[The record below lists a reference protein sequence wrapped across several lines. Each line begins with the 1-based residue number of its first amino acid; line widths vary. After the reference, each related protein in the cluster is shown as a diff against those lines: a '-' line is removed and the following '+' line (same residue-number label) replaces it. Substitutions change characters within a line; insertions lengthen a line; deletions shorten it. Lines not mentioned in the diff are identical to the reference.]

1 MRTTWNIFVGV
12 PTCAARGTHLSHRQ
26 VNICSR
32 HCSLASGYDA
42 GCIWSCGGCSDYFS
56 AVRSLSPHLVPYVY
70 TYLLRRLCHLL
81 GENFLG
87 NTRVWFLVCS
97 SFLLLTS
104 QTVLEFLVGWVAPH
118 YRSHRRKL
126 AVRNRAPTPSHINRR
141 GIDSLRDLVC
151 ILAA

>member
-1 MRTTWNIFVGV
+1 MRTTWTTFVGV
-12 PTCAARGTHLSHRQ
+12 STCAARGTHLFPRH

-32 HCSLASGYDA
+32 HCSSASGYDA
-42 GCIWSCGGCSDYFS
+42 GCIWSCGGCSGSFP
-56 AVRSLSPHLVPYVY
+56 AVPSLCPHLVRFVY

-97 SFLLLTS
+97 SFLPLTS

-126 AVRNRAPTPSHINRR
+126 AVRNRALTPSHINRR
-141 GIDSLRDLVC
+141 GVDSFRDLVC
-151 ILAA
+151 IVAA